1 MVSAGRRRRHEEEG
15 EAPDA
20 VCSLSR
26 VKEVVAASQSAE
38 AQSAEATIVD
48 ARSQARFEGTVAEA
62 RKNCRSGH
70 APGSRN
76 LPFTALL
83 KEGGEMVSADEI
95 VAAFEKAG
103 IAAPLSAPLIG
114 SCGSGVTAAVLA
126 LALEHAGRSQ
136 LMECYDGSWAEY
148 GADPSLPLATGPAAP
163 AAAKKR
169 PREGGG
175 ASS

>member
-38 AQSAEATIVD
+38 ATIVD
-48 ARSQARFEGTVAEA
+48 ARSQARFEGTVTEA

-83 KEGGEMVSADEI
+83 KESGEMVSADEI
-95 VAAFEKAG
+95 VAAFEGAG
-103 IAAPLSAPLIG
+103 VAAPLSAPLIG
-114 SCGSGVTAAVLA
+114 SCGSGVTSSVLA
-126 LALEHAGRSQ
+126 LALAHAGRPQ

-163 AAAKKR
+163 AASTSKKR
-169 PREGGG
+169 AREGGG